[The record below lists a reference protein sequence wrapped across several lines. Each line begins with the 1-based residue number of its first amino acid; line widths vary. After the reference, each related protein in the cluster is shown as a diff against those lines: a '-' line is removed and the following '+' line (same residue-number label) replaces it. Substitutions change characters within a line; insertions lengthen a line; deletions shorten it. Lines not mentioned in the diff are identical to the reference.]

1 MSCSDRAHDFIES
14 GSILDIDLPVVDR
27 SSKLTDAIFCLKKL
41 LRGLCETIYAV
52 YCDSVSFAVLSRG
65 ISGR

>member
-1 MSCSDRAHDFIES
+1 MSCSNRTHDFIES
-14 GSILDIDLPVVDR
+14 GSILNIDLPVMDR
-27 SSKLTDAIFCLKKL
+27 SSKLTNAIFCLVKL

-52 YCDSVSFAVLSRG
+52 HCDAVSFAVLSRG